1 MPIEQKPD
9 NRVIRIGVV
18 IIAGQLSVKAE
29 GTMDEMETIRALSF
43 AIEAMQQSILQNA
56 KINQATRLVIPGFE
70 MKNN

>member
-1 MPIEQKPD
+1 MPTEQKPD
-9 NRVIRIGVV
+9 NRIIRIGVV

>member
-1 MPIEQKPD
+1 
-9 NRVIRIGVV
+9 
-18 IIAGQLSVKAE
+18 VKAE

>member
-1 MPIEQKPD
+1 MAEQKPD

-43 AIEAMQQSILQNA
+43 AIEAMQQSIVRNA
-56 KINQATRLVIPGFE
+56 QIDQATRLVIPGFE
-70 MKNN
+70 QKIN